1 MNTDQEK
8 SRKPLLLV
16 MGVVF
21 LASVLV
27 ALLIR

>member
-8 SRKPLLLV
+8 PRKPLLLV
-16 MGVVF
+16 MGIIF

-27 ALLIR
+27 AAFIR

>member
-8 SRKPLLLV
+8 PRKPLLLV
-16 MGVVF
+16 MGIVF

-27 ALLIR
+27 AAFIR